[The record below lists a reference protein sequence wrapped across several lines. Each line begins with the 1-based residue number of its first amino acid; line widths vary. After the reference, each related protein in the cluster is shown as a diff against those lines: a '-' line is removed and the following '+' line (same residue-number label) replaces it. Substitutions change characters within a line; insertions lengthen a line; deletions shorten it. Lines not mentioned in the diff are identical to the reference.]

1 MKKLLVA
8 AAVSLGAVTV
18 AQAADFPATP
28 MPAKVALPA
37 PVIFNWTGCYVGA
50 EGGGNW
56 GRGEQVAQ
64 SGPFQGTTMTAHYN
78 LKGGLAGGTVGCQM
92 QNSNFV
98 FGIEDDYSWTNKKGT
113 KNELAP
119 FDGTAIDGVKE
130 RWIDTLRG
138 RFGYVPI
145 DTVMLYLTGGAAFAG
160 IQATLTS
167 PAIGTVLTDSSQTRI
182 GWTAGAGIE
191 WAAWVDVWGAMTVK
205 FEYLHADFGSKR
217 YFNPPSA
224 FNGVTIVSRDV
235 KVSDDMARVGVNW
248 KFNWGSPSPVVARY

>member
-1 MKKLLVA
+1 MKKLLLA
-8 AAVSLGAVTV
+8 AVVSLGAATT

-37 PVIFNWTGCYVGA
+37 PIIFNWTGCYLGV

-56 GRGEQVAQ
+56 GRGEQLAQ
-64 SGPFQGTTMTAHYN
+64 SGPNQGMTMTAHYN
-78 LKGGLAGGTVGCQM
+78 LKGGIAGGTVGCQV

-98 FGIEDDYSWTNKKGT
+98 FGIENDYSWTNKKGT
-113 KNELAP
+113 APELAP
-119 FDGTAIDGVKE
+119 FDLTATDGIRE
-130 RWIDTLRG
+130 RWMDTLRG

-145 DTVMLYLTGGAAFAG
+145 DTLLLYITGGVAFAG

-182 GWTAGAGIE
+182 GYAAGAGIE
-191 WAAWVDVWGAMTVK
+191 WAAWVDVWGALTVK

-235 KVSDDMARVGVNW
+235 KVSDDMARVGLNW
-248 KFNWGSPSPVVARY
+248 KFNWGRY